1 MINRRYFR
9 FLLFIGI
16 IITILLSN
24 PSCSH
29 LISLQVSN
37 AIKQVKFEPVKISLK
52 DCLACRFVFVF
63 LSLSLL
69 STPSFTSQRMYLA
82 AVLVSV
88 FSKWLMILLHC
99 RGKKYFTLKDCVSYG
114 DAVDNVKV
122 QLLFGIIIYLSGNA
136 VDASHQQRQLCWR
149 SKVWMSF

>member
-1 MINRRYFR
+1 M
-9 FLLFIGI
+9 
-16 IITILLSN
+16 
-24 PSCSH
+24 
-29 LISLQVSN
+29 
-37 AIKQVKFEPVKISLK
+37 
-52 DCLACRFVFVF
+52 ACRFVFVF